1 MAQASDVRLASAF
14 VSKGGLRMVE
24 DSLAACVD
32 SDADVE
38 FLVGLDSQGTEP
50 EAVWEIFDLCEKNE
64 RFAMYCYA
72 SSQPATMYHPKVYL
86 LRADNDVTCSVGSS
100 NLTAGGLARNVEV
113 NIVLTGTMDDEA
125 VSDLYATYGRL
136 KFHPDRIEP
145 DKELLSL
152 YEQLARKERRRHRV
166 GTKDALFSSFLDK
179 ARTLRRPKP
188 SARDLVGWLGLVY
201 SSLPDGEFTNTDVYR
216 QASIFERRYPGNLN
230 VRAKIRQQ
238 LQVLRDMGLIQ
249 HKAAGRWLKL

>member
-14 VSKGGLRMVE
+14 VSKSGLRMVE

-32 SDADVE
+32 READVE

-50 EAVWEIFDLCEKNE
+50 EAVWELFHLCEKHE

-72 SSQPATMYHPKVYL
+72 SSQPSTMYHPKVYL
-86 LRADNDVTCSVGSS
+86 MRAENDVVCSVGSS

-113 NIVLTGTMDDEA
+113 NIVLTGTTDDEA
-125 VSDLYATYGRL
+125 VCDLYSAYSRL
-136 KFHPDRIEP
+136 KFHPDRIQP

-152 YEQLARKERRRHRV
+152 YEQLARRERRSDRIAS
-166 GTKDALFSSFLDK
+166 KDAVFNSFLDK

-188 SARDLVGWLGLVY
+188 GPRDLVGWLELVY
-201 SSLPDGEFTNTDVYR
+201 DSLPNGEFTNTDVYR
-216 QASIFERRYPGNLN
+216 QAWLFERRYPGNLN

-238 LQVLRDMGLIQ
+238 LQILRDMGLLE
-249 HKAAGRWLKL
+249 HRAAGRWHKL